1 MAMPHLCIFT
11 ARNSFSLLLNLLNPL
26 IPHGFGY
33 AIIFSQLGF
42 IHGGV
47 ATTLSHFGDVDM
59 DFDMDQVICSGF
71 EDELQECDYDTVS
84 DCVGH
89 EAAGVFCHDY

>member
-1 MAMPHLCIFT
+1 M
-11 ARNSFSLLLNLLNPL
+11 
-26 IPHGFGY
+26 IPHSFGY
-33 AIIFSQLGF
+33 ATHFSQLGF

-59 DFDMDQVICSGF
+59 DFAMDEIICSGF
-71 EDELQECDYDTVS
+71 EDELQECEYDTVS

>member
-1 MAMPHLCIFT
+1 MYNVIHFPVFFLKA
-11 ARNSFSLLLNLLNPL
+11 PL
-26 IPHGFGY
+26 GSIIPHGFGY
-33 AIIFSQLGF
+33 AIHFSQLGF

-59 DFDMDQVICSGF
+59 DFAMDQVIRSGF
-71 EDELQECDYDTVS
+71 EDELQECEYDTVS